1 MSWPAEP
8 GPREKKIMSWP
19 AELSRREKKV
29 CHGQAPPALRKE
41 KYVMASGP
49 GGQIVWDAR
58 WNTEIVEM
66 LVKASDSLGFL
77 ASGRSAP
84 AGRPAKKKVCH
95 GPSWAR
101 RCEKKVCHGQPSPA
115 TAKRT
120 YVMAAGR
127 WPREGN
133 TTTYLFGAKN
143 YVMAMA

>member
-1 MSWPAEP
+1 MSLPAEP
-8 GPREKKIMSWP
+8 GRREKKVCHGQPSS
-19 AELSRREKKV
+19 AAAKKV

-41 KYVMASGP
+41 KYVMARGP
-49 GGQIVWDAR
+49 GGQIVWNAR
-58 WNTEIVEM
+58 WNTGIVEM

-84 AGRPAKKKVCH
+84 AGRPAKKVCH

-101 RCEKKVCHGQPSPA
+101 RCERKVCHGQPSPA
-115 TAKRT
+115 TAKEK

-133 TTTYLFGAKN
+133 TTTYLFSGRK
-143 YVMAMA
+143 AMSWP